1 MPQVVVLTTLLFSL
15 AYLASTN
22 LALQNLRV
30 ETHWKT
36 LLPQAVNGERLWIM
50 TSLYLAPDDQERL
63 RSEIINVIA
72 FVADMSLEK
81 SQVRFVSLNQLQS
94 HAEGQ
99 DDPEMRA
106 QVVVMAFNA
115 AGSQQEGY
123 KILDEA
129 ALTELCKP
137 DFVSW
142 SSSSQVTHH
151 RPPVLAVRVT
161 DRCSQCMQNV
171 LLGWVRRDLTS
182 SASGGAS
189 VKQSIQFDS
198 MMAAANGAKEH
209 VVQCNSLH
217 RHATLTIL
225 YPPLLS
231 TFFGDKVTSH

>member
-1 MPQVVVLTTLLFSL
+1 MDISKKLNHLKGLIIKRHSNTAGKGTSGGAGTNHSRASLQLNITLLTIPGPPMPQVVVLTTLLFSL

-81 SQVRFVSLNQLQS
+81 SQVRFVPLNQLQS

-129 ALTELCKP
+129 ALTEICKP
-137 DFVSW
+137 DIVSW
-142 SSSSQVTHH
+142 SSSSKVTHQR
-151 RPPVLAVRVT
+151 RPTVLAVRVT
-161 DRCSQCMQNV
+161 D
-171 LLGWVRRDLTS
+171 
-182 SASGGAS
+182 
-189 VKQSIQFDS
+189 
-198 MMAAANGAKEH
+198 
-209 VVQCNSLH
+209 
-217 RHATLTIL
+217 
-225 YPPLLS
+225 
-231 TFFGDKVTSH
+231 

>member
-81 SQVRFVSLNQLQS
+81 SQVRFVPLNQLQS

-129 ALTELCKP
+129 ALTEICKP
-137 DFVSW
+137 DIVSW
-142 SSSSQVTHH
+142 SSSSKVTHQR
-151 RPPVLAVRVT
+151 RPTVLAVRVT
-161 DRCSQCMQNV
+161 D
-171 LLGWVRRDLTS
+171 
-182 SASGGAS
+182 
-189 VKQSIQFDS
+189 
-198 MMAAANGAKEH
+198 
-209 VVQCNSLH
+209 
-217 RHATLTIL
+217 
-225 YPPLLS
+225 
-231 TFFGDKVTSH
+231 